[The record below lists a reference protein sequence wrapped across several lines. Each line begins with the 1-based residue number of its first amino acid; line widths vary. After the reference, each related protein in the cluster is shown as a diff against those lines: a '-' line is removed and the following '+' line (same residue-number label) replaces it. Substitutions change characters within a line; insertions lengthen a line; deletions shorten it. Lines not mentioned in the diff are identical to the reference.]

1 MASSRW
7 SIAHK
12 ATTAQLVAH
21 GMWPA
26 AARALGRLGVEIPA
40 VDLRG
45 SQARWFDLATGKPVC
60 RAAYVVR
67 GDRVGFSF
75 SRCPVPTPAGLTWM
89 R

>member
-1 MASSRW
+1 
-7 SIAHK
+7 
-12 ATTAQLVAH
+12 
-21 GMWPA
+21 MWPA